1 MVTAQE
7 IARKYEVTSAT
18 VYNWV
23 RKGLPH
29 SEKRQGLR
37 MVIMFDPQQV
47 KDWLEE
53 NRKEG

>member
-7 IARKYEVTSAT
+7 VARKYEVTSAT

-53 NRKEG
+53 NRKED

>member
-23 RKGLPH
+23 KKGLPH
-29 SEKRQGLR
+29 ELTGGINKVMR
-37 MVIMFDPQQV
+37 FDMQV
-47 KDWLEE
+47 VDSWIED
-53 NRKEG
+53 NRKED